1 VAVSFTVKFPPP
13 LRGTRVSP
21 RLHTETRIHTSSF
34 LLALLS
40 NCQSQPPEGQLLK
53 SSSSSDL
60 SLLNSIRSYYPT
72 TQLNTS
78 PQTAVSSPHH
88 LDSYTTMLILK
99 PFLLLI
105 STASA
110 LSQPA
115 IIQKVQITTLT
126 SQLLAQPVCEP
137 KCAIAHQYLAGV
149 RTMNYPSIIYAV
161 LTSHRKSE
169 PNYPGFGGR

>member
-1 VAVSFTVKFPPP
+1 
-13 LRGTRVSP
+13 
-21 RLHTETRIHTSSF
+21 
-34 LLALLS
+34 
-40 NCQSQPPEGQLLK
+40 
-53 SSSSSDL
+53 
-60 SLLNSIRSYYPT
+60 
-72 TQLNTS
+72 
-78 PQTAVSSPHH
+78 
-88 LDSYTTMLILK
+88 MLILK

-126 SQLLAQPVCEP
+126 SQLPAHPGCDP

-169 PNYPGFGGR
+169 LNYPGFGER